1 MNKKQPGIKALRWL
15 SFLLLL
21 WMVVE
26 LIRVCYMR
34 ADLDRFLKV
43 A

>member
-26 LIRVCYMR
+26 LIRVYYMR